1 MSEFLKSIFGSSG
14 KADPEDSASLDSSDH
29 PTQPYNSQSAS
40 RNPPKMTASRNPY
53 TVGIGNSIG
62 LQREHNEDALFAM
75 TTIMVSNNIS
85 LPIGLY
91 IVADGMGGHLHG
103 EKASEVAV
111 HALASSVLSNLLPFT
126 VDNPNEKREE
136 PIQELM
142 EKGMRLAHQ
151 AILQQA
157 PGGGSTLTGLLILQD
172 QMTIA
177 HIGDSRAYQIDPEGD
192 VQVLTTDHSLVKRL
206 QDLGQITSDEAA
218 IHPQRNVL
226 YRALGQA
233 EPIDAE
239 VITSS
244 VPSSGYLMLCSDGL
258 WGVVSDNDM
267 VEIITAAVSPQ
278 EASQKLLDSANTAG
292 GPDNISVIIIEI
304 PD

>member
-14 KADPEDSASLDSSDH
+14 KSVPEDSASIESSDL
-29 PTQPYNSQSAS
+29 PTQPYNSQSGS
-40 RNPPKMTASRNPY
+40 RYPPKMTASINPY

-62 LQREHNEDALFAM
+62 LQRDHNEDALFAM
-75 TTIMVSNNIS
+75 TTNMVSNNIS
-85 LPIGLY
+85 LPMGLY

-177 HIGDSRAYQIDPEGD
+177 HIGDSRAYQIDPERD

-226 YRALGQA
+226 YRALGQV

-258 WGVVSDNDM
+258 WGVVSDNEM

-278 EASQKLLDSANTAG
+278 EASQKLLESANTAG

-304 PD
+304 HD

>member
-14 KADPEDSASLDSSDH
+14 KAVPEDSASLESSDL
-29 PTQPYNSQSAS
+29 PTEPYTSTSAS
-40 RNPPKMTASRNPY
+40 GSPPKMTASRTPY

-62 LQREHNEDALFAM
+62 LQRDHNEDALFAM
-75 TTIMVSNNIS
+75 TTNMVSNNIS
-85 LPIGLY
+85 LPMGLY

-111 HALASSVLSNLLPFT
+111 HAMVSIVLSNLFSFT
-126 VDNPNEKREE
+126 VDNPNEKHEQ

-151 AILQQA
+151 AILKQA

-218 IHPQRNVL
+218 LHPQRNVL

-239 VITSS
+239 VITLT

-258 WGVVSDNDM
+258 WGVVSDNEM
-267 VEIITAAVSPQ
+267 VEIITTAVSPQ
-278 EASQKLLDSANTAG
+278 EASQKLLESANTAG
-292 GPDNISVIIIEI
+292 GPDNISVIIIEML
-304 PD
+304 D